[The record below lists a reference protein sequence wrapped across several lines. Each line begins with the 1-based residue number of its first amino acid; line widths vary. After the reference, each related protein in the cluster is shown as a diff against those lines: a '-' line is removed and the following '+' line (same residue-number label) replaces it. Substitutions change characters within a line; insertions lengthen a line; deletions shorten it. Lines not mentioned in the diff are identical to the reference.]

1 MPSFSIVAWRRRSW
15 GLRHDIRVLGILT
28 TVTVSLTLAATIPAA
43 GLPGQAPGKSGPF
56 TVAVNTS
63 TIEAGPVYVVEAG
76 PGGAH
81 FTVTNGGVRDL
92 AGGRVQAAT
101 NSETQMLLA
110 STTNPKIRML
120 LTLAEGRYR
129 IIGRKS
135 AGINSLA
142 DLRGKKVTT
151 VAQTSAHYY
160 LFRML
165 RSAGLRESD
174 VTLVNVERTD
184 MARAV
189 LRHDADA
196 ISMWEPEAQLALEG
210 LGRDASVFQNIALYR
225 EWFSLYTTTDVLND
239 PSRRGELVEFVRLL
253 LNAAG
258 KARTSP
264 QEVIP
269 IVARKINR
277 TEATVKSAWAHH
289 TFPAA
294 LPPEMLDV
302 LTEEDRW
309 LASLQGRAPR
319 TREALAT
326 FIDPTVLRDARQASP
341 RTP

>member
-1 MPSFSIVAWRRRSW
+1 MSSFSIGAWRRRSR
-15 GLRHDIRVLGILT
+15 GLRHDLRLLGILA

-43 GLPGQAPGKSGPF
+43 GLPGQAPGKNGTF

-63 TIEAGPVYVVEAG
+63 TIEAGPVYVVEVG
-76 PGGAH
+76 PGAH
-81 FTVTNGGVRDL
+81 FMVINGGVRDL
-92 AGGRVQAAT
+92 AGGRAQAAT

-142 DLRGKKVTT
+142 DLRGKKITT

-165 RSAGLRESD
+165 KSAGLRESD

-189 LRHDADA
+189 LRRDADA
-196 ISMWEPEAQLALEG
+196 ISMWEPEAQLTLEG

-253 LNAAG
+253 LVAAG
-258 KARTSP
+258 KARMSP
-264 QEVIP
+264 QDVIP

-277 TEATVKSAWAHH
+277 TEATVKSAWPHH

-294 LPPEMLDV
+294 LPSEMLDV

-326 FIDPTVLRDARQASP
+326 FIDATVLRDAQRASP